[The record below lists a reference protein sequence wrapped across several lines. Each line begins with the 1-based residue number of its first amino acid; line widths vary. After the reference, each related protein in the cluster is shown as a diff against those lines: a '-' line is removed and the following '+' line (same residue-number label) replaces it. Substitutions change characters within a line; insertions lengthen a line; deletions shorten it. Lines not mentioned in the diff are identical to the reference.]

1 MPEPALPAT
10 CPFVRR
16 LIVLLATDLPPSPFM
31 TPDLTFRLLCE
42 LEEEA
47 ERFGASE
54 PSRRAITRV
63 RQWAGDSLA
72 LQGAVTSPRQTT
84 LPTVY
89 RTVYFNGGRAVGWT
103 SSTGP
108 LLATI
113 EAARTE
119 MTRHGA
125 EAAQIIEDDGLG
137 AVVWSSAHRE
147 GEA

>member
-1 MPEPALPAT
+1 VPEAALPAT

-16 LIVLLATDLPPSPFM
+16 LIVLLATELPPSPFM

-54 PSRRAITRV
+54 PSKRAISRV

-72 LQGAVTSPRQTT
+72 LAKKDVDRTQAAR
-84 LPTVY
+84 PTIY
-89 RTVYFNGGRAVGWT
+89 RTVYHSEGVTVGWAT
-103 SSTGP
+103 SSGS
-108 LLATI
+108 LLSAIQT
-113 EAARTE
+113 ARDE
-119 MTRHGA
+119 MIRHGA

-137 AVVWSSAHRE
+137 AVVWSSARP
-147 GEA
+147 GDRV